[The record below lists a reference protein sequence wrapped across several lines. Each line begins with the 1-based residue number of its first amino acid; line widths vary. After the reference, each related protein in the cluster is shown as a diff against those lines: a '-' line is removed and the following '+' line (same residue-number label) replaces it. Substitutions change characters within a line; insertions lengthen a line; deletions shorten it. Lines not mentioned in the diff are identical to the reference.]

1 MGIAVLGPLTIDG
14 VGGLLRHHDRV
25 VLTVLAVRPGEP
37 VSADRLADALW
48 GDSPPETWSKV
59 VQGCVVRLR
68 KVLGTESIETTPQG
82 YRLTVHADEVDSHRF
97 ERLLG
102 RGREHL
108 ALSEPERAVYVLAEA
123 IGLWRGPAFT
133 ELNGWPGGRVES
145 ARLDELH
152 RDAEE
157 LRVDAALRAGQ
168 AREVLGDAQR
178 LVGEA
183 PLRERRWALLALAQ
197 YQAGQQ
203 AQALRTI
210 RKVRTVLANEL
221 GLDPGSELVALE
233 QAILRQDPSSWSRRR
248 CPSPTQCAPIAAWC
262 PTASGTPTPSLAARR
277 RWPSACAGWRRAACS
292 RSWDRPA
299 AASRRWSGPA
309 WPRRLCARG
318 NGCTW
323 SHPDVTRSMSS
334 TA

>member
-14 VGGLLRHHDRV
+14 VGGSLRHHDRV

-68 KVLGTESIETTPQG
+68 KVLGTESIETTPHG
-82 YRLTVHADEVDSHRF
+82 YRLTIHPDEVDSHRF

-108 ALSEPERAVYVLAEA
+108 ALSEPERAAYVLAEA

-145 ARLDELH
+145 ARLDEMR

-210 RKVRTVLANEL
+210 RKVRTVLAREL

-233 QAILRQDPSSWSRRR
+233 QAILRQDPELVVEAALPEPDAV
-248 CPSPTQCAPIAAWC
+248 CP
-262 PTASGTPTPSLAARR
+262 
-277 RWPSACAGWRRAACS
+277 
-292 RSWDRPA
+292 
-299 AASRRWSGPA
+299 
-309 WPRRLCARG
+309 
-318 NGCTW
+318 
-323 SHPDVTRSMSS
+323 
-334 TA
+334 